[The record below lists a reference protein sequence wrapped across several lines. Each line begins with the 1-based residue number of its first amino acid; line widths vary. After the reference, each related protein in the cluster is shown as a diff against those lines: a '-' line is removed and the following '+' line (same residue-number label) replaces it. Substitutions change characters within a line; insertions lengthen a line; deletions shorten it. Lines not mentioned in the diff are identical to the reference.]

1 MAPTTRAIRL
11 LSIAMASMIML
22 LVLPLLGSL
31 PPAHA
36 RPAASCAAAKVVARA
51 ARDFMKAGKSG
62 SPVALAR
69 ALKRHVHMRRVMLF
83 ALGRHA
89 RKLSPAQKALYIR
102 RATRYASRQLAQVG
116 RGVKSGKVEIISCRG
131 NRVVTRIGSSKVIWK
146 IRGGR
151 IIDVNFRGMW
161 MAQLLRGRFRRML
174 RESNNNM
181 ATFLARLN

>member
-1 MAPTTRAIRL
+1 MAPAERALRLIPIPMLAMFLLFLAFLFGTTPEVR
-11 LSIAMASMIML
+11 
-22 LVLPLLGSL
+22 
-31 PPAHA
+31 A
-36 RPAASCAAAKVVARA
+36 RPAASCAATKVVMRA
-51 ARDFMKAGKSG
+51 ARDFMRAGKSG
-62 SPVALAR
+62 SPAALAR

-89 RKLSPAQKALYIR
+89 RRLSPAQKALYIR

-116 RGVKSGKVEIISCRG
+116 RGVKGGKVKILSCRG
-131 NRVVTRIGSSKVIWK
+131 DRVVTRVGGNKVIWK